1 MPQQVLLLPAA
12 LEYSLYRE
20 KYDALAEDLE
30 GEGVLVRVVPAV
42 EEGGLSTGISTSAAE
57 HYDLQIQVGS
67 YAGAI
72 VSTAKLV
79 ELVRHRLRGREG
91 RAIAQRSAKIYLATG
106 EEHEFSFGVAEN

>member
-42 EEGGLSTGISTSAAE
+42 EEGGVSTGISTSAAE

-91 RAIAQRSAKIYLATG
+91 RAIEQRSAKIYLATG